1 MASPIQIILND
12 RDYEQARDV
21 GGGGPRKDFFA
32 NRDKEFR
39 QHKAA
44 LMASSPPSPAP
55 SRRRARATS
64 ATSRSSSGDRRGLKA
79 TAR

>member
-21 GGGGPRKDFFA
+21 GGGGAKKDFFA
-32 NRDKEFR
+32 HRDREFR

-44 LMASSPPSPAP
+44 LIGQLNTIADTIEGQSQGDLG
-55 SRRRARATS
+55 SRRRSIPALA
-64 ATSRSSSGDRRGLKA
+64 RSSCA
-79 TAR
+79 